1 MGAEVYDPREIAAGL
16 LEKVQEASE
25 KLVNINIMVLG
36 KTGAGKST
44 LINNVFREKLAATGS
59 GKPVTS
65 HIRQYRKA
73 DFPLT
78 IYDTPGL
85 GLGGENTKGGLLG
98 EVLGEIDKGIKSL
111 EVEKAI
117 HCIWYC
123 VSTTSHRFED
133 AEREFINKI
142 ISETSKYRV
151 PVILVLTQSY
161 SKKDANELMTE
172 IEKEN
177 LDVVQIVPV
186 LAEDFEI
193 DEEYTAKAYGLDR
206 LIDVVEQVIP
216 EAVKNTVA
224 AVQKTVIGMKRA
236 KAQRVV
242 ATSAAAA
249 AAIGAMPIPLS
260 DAPLLAGQ
268 QKKMLEKITAI
279 FGVPMEKAALASV
292 LSATI
297 GASGATTALGKTA
310 VSKLLKSKLL
320 KFIPGGNVA
329 CGVASGGV
337 AAALTAAL
345 GEAYIG
351 VMTLVVKGD
360 LSVNDFG
367 TKEGKEVITRLFK
380 ERLRIK
386 RGSTGQEVE

>member
-1 MGAEVYDPREIAAGL
+1 MMSTEGYNPQEMAAEIL
-16 LEKVQEASE
+16 KKIQEASK
-25 KLVNINIMVLG
+25 KLVNMNIMVLG

-44 LINNVFREKLAATGS
+44 LINNVFREELAETGS
-59 GKPVTS
+59 GKPVTK
-65 HIRQYRKA
+65 HIRQYKKA

-85 GLGGENTKGGLLG
+85 ELGGENAMDELLN
-98 EVLGEIDKGIKSL
+98 EVLGEIDKGIKSG

-133 AEREFINKI
+133 AEKEFINKFL
-142 ISETSKYRV
+142 SETSKYRV

-161 SKKDANELMTE
+161 SKKDAKELMTE

-186 LAEDFEI
+186 LAENFEI
-193 DEEYTAKAYGLDR
+193 DEEYIAKAYGLER
-206 LIDVVEQVIP
+206 LIDIMEQVIP
-216 EAVKNTVA
+216 EAVKNTLV
-224 AVQKTVIGMKRA
+224 AVQKANIGMKQT
-236 KAQRVV
+236 KAQLVV

-249 AAIGAMPIPLS
+249 AATGAVPIPFS
-260 DAPLLAGQ
+260 DAALLIPEQ
-268 QKKMLEKITAI
+268 VTMLASITAI
-279 FGVPMEKAALASV
+279 FGVPMEKAALTSV
-292 LSATI
+292 ISATI
-297 GASGATTALGKTA
+297 GTMGATVLGKTV
-310 VSKLLKSKLL
+310 VSGLLKC
-320 KFIPGGNVA
+320 IPGVGSVVGGA
-329 CGVASGGV
+329 ISGSV

-360 LSVNDFG
+360 LSVNDFE
-367 TKEGKEVITRLFK
+367 TKEGKEVITRLFR
-380 ERLRIK
+380 ERLKIK
-386 RGSTGQEVE
+386 RGSNGQKVE